1 MWFSKISIQ
10 EIKSKALDEPPMGE
24 KEKKKKEAIA
34 KKKSSH
40 CQHCGKYCLDLT
52 LLDQHLKMYHQIDEH
67 IKKICCQLCGKLY
80 TKAAPLRQHIKLF
93 HKQWVKQKR
102 DCQLCAKHFQT
113 PETYLDHLSTR
124 CNTNWMHHSWSKIGK
139 DAKARVNL

>member
-10 EIKSKALDEPPMGE
+10 ENKSKALDEPPMGE

-67 IKKICCQLCGKLY
+67 IKKICCQLCGTLY

-93 HKQWVKQKR
+93 HKQWVKQNDIVNSVPNISKR
-102 DCQLCAKHFQT
+102 LKHTWTICQLDATPIGCIIVGAK
-113 PETYLDHLSTR
+113 
-124 CNTNWMHHSWSKIGK
+124 
-139 DAKARVNL
+139 